1 VILKWSN
8 ISDLKHW
15 RYPKLKNSNIT
26 ELELLRL
33 KILKAVRFSKRFW
46 IIYRDHTFGIATILN
61 LVYKKSY
68 IEILFYT
75 KSDALE
81 KGIPLLKIYTPLE
94 EELNFDE
101 ILKNLDYDDDG
112 FISPSKIIE
121 KIKKLVRREFRKHLA
136 ILNHEIELIDI
147 MYENYEIDIPYNR
160 TIWMYFQGISINFD
174 INFEKYPILPT
185 FYFSKTLSNIITERE
200 FKEESIIKTWD
211 IKNPLHIYEIIDYLY
226 DLINNRLNF
235 EPYKKNSQLLVLN
248 NVSIKSGIQHVSFKI
263 RRGKSIGIVYKKR
276 DFENFE
282 NTKELMDLFST
293 IAGNNLDFEG
303 DINIFGNSLHGL
315 TEDQLKKIFILPQQ
329 YDQKIF
335 KMKVK
340 RAIEYDIPTKNI
352 LHKILKRFGWLDDFT
367 KNALEVTGLLNKKNA
382 KLSQLNALDFLLLSI
397 GRAILQ
403 SPTLIMF
410 SVPFNVLDRLDYE
423 KFNNYMDLIKQK
435 FHLILIFHAP
445 DEVVSNCDKVLTLTE
460 EISKIGTID
469 EYIEELP
476 QSGEIITIELE
487 NPDLNMIKEIKTLEN
502 IDLIIEERR
511 NERFKIFL
519 KTNPDKLIVH
529 LTRILGSS
537 LVSFKRSQATLK
549 EYLEFKELKPVKYL
563 G

>member
-1 VILKWSN
+1 M
-8 ISDLKHW
+8 
-15 RYPKLKNSNIT
+15 KNSNIT